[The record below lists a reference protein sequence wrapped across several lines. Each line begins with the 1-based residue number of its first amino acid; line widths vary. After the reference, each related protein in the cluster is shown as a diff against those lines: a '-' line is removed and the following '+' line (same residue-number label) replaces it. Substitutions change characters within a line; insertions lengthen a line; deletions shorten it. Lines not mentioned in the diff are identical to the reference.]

1 MSRVL
6 AQLLG
11 AHEVPFR
18 QQIQQLE
25 QAAGMPSADIRLSAH
40 VLQATRQ
47 KIRELGLDPADTTG
61 PELFAA
67 LQTRLQQDEVRVRAA
82 LNLRADIHPVDML
95 ERVAEQLN
103 KLDHKSDLFVVRQ
116 TAMKQLLKKLK
127 PKATMK
133 RLGYRSMD
141 SMLKHEPVA
150 QLLAACQTTESREW
164 QEARLEAYRKLQAKD
179 FEARKPQFVVPTQKQ
194 WPALAASHAEQHK
207 NNLIAVPELGT
218 VVILPLQHD
227 LPGLAI
233 TTFVL
238 SLHALNTMRAL
249 SAYLKLQQVRPEF
262 GEIVRASIMSEPLT
276 DVELGGN
283 KLSWQMV
290 HWFYGQGHASYHPDV
305 FEPHVQPEDLAWH
318 QVGMALGQLQPV
330 LQFWEETE
338 TLGLLDGRDAVS
350 LNVLDVALGVCN
362 GLVYSER
369 VLHHMRE
376 ALGRE
381 LFAQYLQ
388 QDYLQDMVSSTL
400 GKQLAPEL
408 EFS

>member
-1 MSRVL
+1 
-6 AQLLG
+6 
-11 AHEVPFR
+11 
-18 QQIQQLE
+18 
-25 QAAGMPSADIRLSAH
+25 
-40 VLQATRQ
+40 
-47 KIRELGLDPADTTG
+47 
-61 PELFAA
+61 
-67 LQTRLQQDEVRVRAA
+67 
-82 LNLRADIHPVDML
+82 
-95 ERVAEQLN
+95 
-103 KLDHKSDLFVVRQ
+103 
-116 TAMKQLLKKLK
+116 
-127 PKATMK
+127 
-133 RLGYRSMD
+133 
-141 SMLKHEPVA
+141 
-150 QLLAACQTTESREW
+150 
-164 QEARLEAYRKLQAKD
+164 
-179 FEARKPQFVVPTQKQ
+179 
-194 WPALAASHAEQHK
+194 
-207 NNLIAVPELGT
+207 
-218 VVILPLQHD
+218 
-227 LPGLAI
+227 
-233 TTFVL
+233 
-238 SLHALNTMRAL
+238 
-249 SAYLKLQQVRPEF
+249 
-262 GEIVRASIMSEPLT
+262 MSEPLT
-276 DVELGGN
+276 EVELGGN

-381 LFAQYLQ
+381 LFARYLQ